1 MLVIH
6 TIARALAAAAAAA
19 LATTTLVAAA
29 AQPAGA
35 QERLLFRWQGRVDRE
50 ASLTMRGSRVA
61 TPGAWPGAGPRGDLR
76 VGSALPQADGVV
88 RLRVERGRGAV
99 DVVEQPSPRND
110 YTAVVRVR
118 DDQPGAGDYRVTAYW
133 LPVRG
138 DVASGGGWGD
148 WGDDDGRWDRGD
160 RGDRADRR
168 RDRDERRRDR
178 ERARDRG
185 RGRDRDA
192 RQAERRRDRDDDDRD
207 NRRGRD
213 GWGWGARD
221 DRRDSGSGALRW
233 SGRVDAVQEIRIRG
247 RRVDSY
253 TVSGDRA
260 SDVRSQ
266 VRGSLPAREAYVRVR
281 QADGR
286 GQIAV
291 VQQPSAR
298 NDYTAVLRVVDRQ
311 PGADYYTVEATW

>member
-1 MLVIH
+1 MLVIR
-6 TIARALAAAAAAA
+6 IVARALPAAIAV
-19 LATTTLVAAA
+19 TLVAAA
-29 AQPAGA
+29 ARPAAA
-35 QERLLFRWQGRVDRE
+35 QERVLFSWQGRVDRE

-61 TPGAWPGAGPRGDLR
+61 SPNAWPRSGARGDLR

-88 RLRVERGRGAV
+88 RLRVDRGRGAV
-99 DVVEQPSPRND
+99 DVIEQPSSRND
-110 YTAVVRVR
+110 YTAVVRMR

-133 LPVRG
+133 LPAG
-138 DVASGGGWGD
+138 GSVARGGGWGGWD
-148 WGDDDGRWDRGD
+148 GRGDDDGRW
-160 RGDRADRR
+160 DRADRR
-168 RDRDERRRDR
+168 RDRDARRRDR
-178 ERARDRG
+178 ER
-185 RGRDRDA
+185 DRDA
-192 RQAERRRDRDDDDRD
+192 RRAERRRDRDHDRD
-207 NRRGRD
+207 DRRGRD
-213 GWGWGARD
+213 GWGWGDRD
-221 DRRDSGSGALRW
+221 GRYDTSSGALRW

-260 SDVRSQ
+260 SNVRSQ
-266 VRGSLPAREAYVRVR
+266 VRGGLPAREAYVRVR

-286 GQIAV
+286 GQVAV